1 MPQTSQLSKECLYTA
16 LLQLME
22 TTPYD
27 QISITDITAR
37 AGVSRM
43 AYYRNYESK
52 DDILLQRMEELLSD
66 FQREIYL
73 DESITAKEFWPR
85 YFWKFHKEPIVA
97 AMMQANLLDQM
108 SIYHVK
114 TTYEIF
120 TRKFLW
126 DLSKEEN
133 MMLLYSRIGGVVGLI
148 RFSVEHNGNIDKEYA
163 NFLLDRFAD
172 LSALV

>member
-1 MPQTSQLSKECLYTA
+1 MPQTSQLSKECLYTS

-73 DESITAKEFWPR
+73 DESITAKEFWHR
-85 YFWKFHKEPIVA
+85 YFWKFHKMGA
-97 AMMQANLLDQM
+97 
-108 SIYHVK
+108 
-114 TTYEIF
+114 
-120 TRKFLW
+120 
-126 DLSKEEN
+126 
-133 MMLLYSRIGGVVGLI
+133 G
-148 RFSVEHNGNIDKEYA
+148 
-163 NFLLDRFAD
+163 
-172 LSALV
+172 